1 MAVTTMTCDL
11 IVLGA
16 GGCGLVAAAKAADLS
31 GKKVIVLEKA
41 NKVGGATTFAHG
53 FGVWDS
59 KWKAA
64 PGQSTGE
71 SQDISGQLFDWALS
85 KGASDK
91 WFTLASANSGIPM
104 MGGGGIAMLDRMDPY
119 KKHPDGS
126 IGPGWWGTYMVES
139 MAEICRKL
147 NVPILTNTRAR
158 EFILDSNGKITGVLA
173 DTKDGQ
179 LQVNCKACFI
189 GAGGFAANETMA
201 RKVNPDHF
209 NGKPMHRFCP
219 STDEGDCILMAEKAG
234 AYIDLS
240 NAYILVGG
248 PAHHPYSYSIYRIMR
263 QPEVVTIDLHG
274 KRFYDETGELMSGY
288 TELGKHPKAESYS
301 IVDSEAVE
309 MLGKRLIANPPEP
322 SDLPTLNRFRE
333 EIAYEVALDEN
344 GSKGNHAKKADTLTD
359 LALKME
365 IDPVAFVATIERY
378 NEFCAKGKDE
388 EFGKV
393 AANLKPVLQP
403 PFYAFWGQRF
413 SETSHG
419 GVAVNDNGEVFD
431 KNGKIIPGLFAGGD
445 GTTIFGSRRG
455 MRGGGAPGAGAPGQG
470 GAPGAGTAS
479 RGAAPAGI
487 PGTGAPGQ
495 GGGPGGGPSAGTGS
509 APGGPPMGGMGM
521 GNRGG
526 TGEPAHPVLGTGSP
540 GGGLSAALTSGYSGG
555 ITAGNY
561 IKNLA

>member
-1 MAVTTMTCDL
+1 MATTTMTCDL
-11 IVLGA
+11 VVLGG

-41 NKVGGATTFAHG
+41 KKVGGATTFAHG
-53 FGVWDS
+53 FGVRDS

-64 PGQSTGE
+64 SGQIASE

-91 WFTLASANSGIPM
+91 WFTLATANSGIPM
-104 MGGGGIAMLDRMDPY
+104 MGGGGIAMLERMDPY

-139 MAEICRKL
+139 MVEICKKL
-147 NVPILTNTRAR
+147 NVPILTGTRAK
-158 EFILDSNGKITGVLA
+158 EFLFDANGKITGVLA
-173 DTKDGQ
+173 ETKDGQ

-201 RKVNPDHF
+201 KKVNPEHF

-219 STDEGDCILMAEKAG
+219 STDEGDCILMAAKAG
-234 AYIDLS
+234 AFTDLS

-263 QPEVVTIDLHG
+263 QPEVVTVDLNG
-274 KRFYDETGELMSGY
+274 KRYYDETGELLNGY
-288 TELGKHPKAESYS
+288 TELGKHPRAESYG
-301 IVDSEAVE
+301 IADSDVVE
-309 MLGKRLIANPPEP
+309 MCGKRLIASPPEP
-322 SDLPTLNRFRE
+322 SDLPVLNRFRE
-333 EIAYEVALDEN
+333 EIAYEVALDEG
-344 GSKGNHAKKADTLTD
+344 GSKGNHVKKADTLSE
-359 LALKME
+359 LALKMD
-365 IDPVAFVATIERY
+365 IDPVAFVATIEKY

-388 EFGKV
+388 EFGK
-393 AANLKPVLQP
+393 AAASLKPVSKP

-419 GVAVNDNGEVFD
+419 GIAVNDNGEVYD

-455 MRGGGAPGAGAPGQG
+455 MRGGGPPSGGPPGQG
-470 GAPGAGTAS
+470 GAPGAAPGGAAGG
-479 RGAAPAGI
+479 RGAAQAGA
-487 PGTGAPGQ
+487 PGASGPGQ
-495 GGGPGGGPSAGTGS
+495 GGAPGGAPGAGGGP
-509 APGGPPMGGMGM
+509 PLGGMGS
-521 GNRGG
+521 RGG
-526 TGEPAHPVLGTGSP
+526 TGEAAHPVLGVGSP
-540 GGGLSAALTSGYSGG
+540 GGGLSAALTSGYQGG

-561 IKNLA
+561 VKNL